1 MFPIAHAEGPRFEPA
16 RFHQKELS
24 LSPRVDNEVYV
35 GYGAVSEKGLHRV
48 LLYAENLNCCGF
60 WRISSIA
67 TCISFSVGIENSPT
81 AVK

>member
-1 MFPIAHAEGPRFEPA
+1 MFVLKILKPLHAIRLGRITKF
-16 RFHQKELS
+16 
-24 LSPRVDNEVYV
+24 YV

-48 LLYAENLNCCGF
+48 LLYAEILNCCGF

-67 TCISFSVGIENSPT
+67 ACISFCVGSVNSPT

>member
-1 MFPIAHAEGPRFEPA
+1 MGETH
-16 RFHQKELS
+16 
-24 LSPRVDNEVYV
+24 NEVIYI

-48 LLYAENLNCCGF
+48 LLYAEILNCCGF

-67 TCISFSVGIENSPT
+67 ACSSCSVGGVNSPT